1 MSDWYYAT
9 ADGQRH
15 GPLPAAGLAALAR
28 SGKVGPQT
36 LVWREGLAQWTPL
49 SAHEAELGLVAS
61 PPPVPGQA
69 RAPMA
74 QQATPPAR
82 RNGCLV
88 ALLIGIGGLVLVSII
103 GILAAIALPAYND
116 YTMRA
121 KVAGALAEAR
131 VHQPEVVAFIETHSR
146 CPTNDDEGFATAE
159 SYAGGQLASIRFG
172 EFEESSL
179 CGLAATIHAPGVDA
193 IDDQPIWLEYNA
205 AVDTWLCSSAVEDR
219 YLPHECRG

>member
-1 MSDWYYAT
+1 LLPSCSLDFLETCDAMSDWYYAT

-69 RAPMA
+69 RAPMV

-103 GILAAIALPAYND
+103 GILAAIA
-116 YTMRA
+116 
-121 KVAGALAEAR
+121 
-131 VHQPEVVAFIETHSR
+131 
-146 CPTNDDEGFATAE
+146 
-159 SYAGGQLASIRFG
+159 
-172 EFEESSL
+172 
-179 CGLAATIHAPGVDA
+179 
-193 IDDQPIWLEYNA
+193 
-205 AVDTWLCSSAVEDR
+205 
-219 YLPHECRG
+219 